1 MEKLTMFTAI
11 ERLVAVSKRKWLD
24 LFERGGLVAD
34 DFKTRRT
41 L

>member
-1 MEKLTMFTAI
+1 MEKLTMLTAI
-11 ERLVAVSKRKWLD
+11 VRLVDVSKIKRFD

-34 DFKTRRT
+34 DFKTRRP